1 MNVFLRELTA
11 YRQSTI
17 IWTIS
22 MSTLIVI
29 YMALYPAFTY
39 DVAATKEVLAS
50 LPEAVRTAFNISL
63 ESFFTVYGFYGYIL
77 SFAILAG
84 AIQAMN
90 VGTGVISKEI
100 SGKTADFLLS
110 KPITRSRMV
119 SAKLAAAL
127 TVVLITDAVFTVVA
141 YLTTAVVS
149 EDPVDI
155 QTFLLLTS
163 TLLLV
168 QLVFLALG
176 ALFSVTLPRIKSVV
190 SVSLPTVF
198 AFYIIGM
205 IGDVLESEQVRYL
218 SPFRYFDTIYIIS
231 NVSLEGRYLAIVAGF
246 VVVTVAVSYLVFI
259 KKNFRASA

>member
-11 YRQSTI
+11 YRKSTI
-17 IWTIS
+17 IWATS
-22 MSTLIVI
+22 MSALIVI
-29 YMALYPAFTY
+29 YLALYPAFTH
-39 DVAATKEVLAS
+39 DVAATREVLAS
-50 LPEAVRTAFNISL
+50 FPEALRVAFNISL

-119 SAKLAAAL
+119 SAKLAAAF
-127 TVVLITDAVFTVVA
+127 TVILITDAVFTVVA
-141 YLTTAVVS
+141 YLTTLMVS
-149 EDPVDI
+149 EDPVDVRI
-155 QTFLLLTS
+155 FLLLTS

-168 QLVFLALG
+168 QMFFLALG
-176 ALFSVTLPRIKSVV
+176 ALFSVTLPKIKSVV

-205 IGDVLESEQVRYL
+205 IGDLLEKDQVRYV
-218 SPFRYFDTIYIIS
+218 SPFRYFDSIYIITT
-231 NVSLEGRYLAIVAGF
+231 VSLEGRYLAIVTAF
-246 VVVTVAVSYLVFI
+246 VVVTVALSYVIFI
-259 KKNFRASA
+259 KKNIRASA